1 MGNLERF
8 WLVILIAAPLAA
20 IVAEPAPIANGCP
33 DRCGNVEIPYPFGT
47 REGCYYNEDFLI
59 SCDDTFRPPLAF
71 LWNSN
76 INVTNITL
84 EGRVQIRT
92 FTARDCYDQSGHR
105 INGSGS
111 HRLTWLRLKFNS
123 SFTISDNEN
132 KFVAV
137 GCDTEAE
144 VTGIVEGDKSYTAGC
159 KTICD
164 RIDYVAN
171 DTCSGI
177 GCCQISIAKGMSYID
192 ITVRS
197 YKSHK
202 KVWTFNPCSYGFVV
216 EQSQFHFSPK
226 LLRELQNVI
235 KLPMVLDWSIRD
247 ENDTCGK
254 TKKAKACQGN
264 STCFPVDDNGY
275 RCKCLDGFE
284 GNPYLPSG
292 CQDID
297 ECSPPNRNP
306 CKGGMLCTNTEG
318 NYTCSC
324 PKGYHFEN
332 GTAQGCVANHRQN
345 WNLILVTL
353 GKCTCFNPLSR
364 IGGLAF
370 FLVVGTWLFWGYN
383 KWKLIKLKQKFFMQN
398 GGLMLQ
404 QQLSNHEGSTEV
416 AKIFTAEELE
426 KATNNFDE
434 SKIIGQGGYGTVYK
448 GTLRDERIVAIKK
461 SHIIDQSQ
469 NEQFINEVVVL
480 SQINHRNV
488 VKLLGCCLE
497 TEVPLLVYEFIT
509 NGTLHHHIQ
518 NKSKASSLTWEI
530 RLRIAT
536 ETAGVLSY
544 LHSTASTPIIH
555 RDIKSTNILLD
566 DSYTAKVSDFGTSRL
581 VPQDQAGI
589 STVVQGTIGYLDPE
603 YLRSSQLTDKSDVYS
618 FGVVL
623 LELLTG
629 EKVFSF
635 DRTEEER
642 NLSMYFLSAMKDNCL
657 GKILDGCI
665 VNEANIEQLNE
676 VANLARRCLSVKGE
690 ERPTMKDVAMEL
702 EGLRRMTKHP
712 WANDAWDAEEVEHLL
727 GETSDKS
734 GHDFDAS
741 GSMTVVSN
749 TFPSQVELAIRNG
762 R

>member
-1 MGNLERF
+1 MGILERF

-20 IVAEPAPIANGCP
+20 IVAQPAPIAKHGCP
-33 DRCGNVEIPYPFGT
+33 DRCGNVSIPYPFGT

-59 SCDDTFRPPLAF
+59 SCNDTFSPPLAF
-71 LWNSN
+71 LYNST
-76 INVTNITL
+76 INVINITL
-84 EGRVQIRT
+84 EAKVHIMK
-92 FTARDCYDQSGHR
+92 FIAHDCYDKFGNPINVSGR
-105 INGSGS
+105 NSYTQ
-111 HRLTWLRLKFNS
+111 LQLKFNS
-123 SFTISDNEN
+123 IYTISYTEN
-132 KFVAV
+132 QFVAV
-137 GCDTEAE
+137 GCDTMAD
-144 VTGIVEGDKSYTAGC
+144 VTGVVQGNESYTAGC
-159 KTICD
+159 KTKCD
-164 RIDYVAN
+164 SINYVTN

-177 GCCQISIAKGMSYID
+177 GCCQISIAKGMSYIN

-197 YKSHK
+197 YESHK

-216 EQSQFHFSPK
+216 DQSQFDFSPK
-226 LLRELQNVI
+226 LLRELKNVS

-247 ENDTCGK
+247 VKDTCGK
-254 TKKAKACQGN
+254 TGKAKACQGN
-264 STCFPVDDNGY
+264 SSCFPVDNGY
-275 RCKCLDGFE
+275 RCKCSKGFE

-306 CKGGMLCTNTEG
+306 CKGG
-318 NYTCSC
+318 
-324 PKGYHFEN
+324 
-332 GTAQGCVANHRQN
+332 
-345 WNLILVTL
+345 
-353 GKCTCFNPLSR
+353 
-364 IGGLAF
+364 IGGLALF
-370 FLVVGTWLFWGYN
+370 VVVGTWLFWGYN

-404 QQLSNHEGSTEV
+404 QQLSNHEGSAETV
-416 AKIFTAEELE
+416 KIFTAEELE
-426 KATNNFDE
+426 KATNNFDD
-434 SKIIGQGGYGTVYK
+434 SGIIGQGGYGTVYK
-448 GTLRDERIVAIKK
+448 GTLRDGRIVAIKK
-461 SHIIDQSQ
+461 SRVIDPSQ

-497 TEVPLLVYEFIT
+497 TEVPLLVYEFIS
-509 NGTLHHHIQ
+509 NGTLHHHIH

-544 LHSTASTPIIH
+544 LHSAASTPIIH

-566 DSYTAKVSDFGTSRL
+566 DSYTAKVSDFGISRL
-581 VPQDQAGI
+581 VPRDQAGI

-712 WANDAWDAEEVEHLL
+712 LANDAWDAKEVDYSL

-734 GHDFDAS
+734 GHDFDVS
-741 GSMTVVSN
+741 GSMNVISN
-749 TFPSQVELAIRNG
+749 TFPDQVGFAVHSG